1 MAIASTSPGTGS
13 SWARWARSGE
23 PGRRPRWAEAV
34 PWCGLASVT
43 SRYTPAARPR
53 RRSQARAIRP
63 PAPCAT
69 TSTAAAPA
77 GALAARGG
85 VLEPDR
91 QPVADRDHLP
101 AAAAEPA
108 PEPEAAE
115 RARAVG
121 VDEQDGPRL
130 ARGERP
136 GARAAQGEGK
146 EQHAG
151 EREHGLVR
159 HACCAGDPAR
169 RFVFPGWAQRLGAG
183 RGASECRLAASA

>member
-69 TSTAAAPA
+69 TSTAAAPVSRRRRA
-77 GALAARGG
+77 
-85 VLEPDR
+85 
-91 QPVADRDHLP
+91 
-101 AAAAEPA
+101 PA

-159 HACCAGDPAR
+159 HACC
-169 RFVFPGWAQRLGAG
+169 
-183 RGASECRLAASA
+183 